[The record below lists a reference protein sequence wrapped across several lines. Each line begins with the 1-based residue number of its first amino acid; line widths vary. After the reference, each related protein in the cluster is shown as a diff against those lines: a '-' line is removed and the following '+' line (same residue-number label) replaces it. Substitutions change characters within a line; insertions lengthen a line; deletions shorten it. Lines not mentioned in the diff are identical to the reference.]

1 MATFLFHNIFYSRL
15 INNKL
20 KSSIICRILV
30 VQYKYYLI
38 HKNFLFFLLYSID
51 YLLNLRYDKF
61 DSILAIEWCGEK
73 MEINYYDNA
82 ENYGEDEELVMKIQ
96 ANDETAFETLADKYL
111 SVIKAKVQ
119 KYSVLVDS
127 EDLVQEGL
135 LGLWSAAQTYNFNGV
150 ASFKTYAYKCIDNRI
165 NTGANKGKGK
175 KHIPTELLI
184 YLDSDE
190 STQLKDKSTPEQR
203 IIERE
208 NYITTI
214 NRIKNL
220 LSVKEFKVLSY
231 YLAGNSYKQIADLL
245 DTNVKAIDN
254 AIQRIRKKLKG

>member
-1 MATFLFHNIFYSRL
+1 MESNY
-15 INNKL
+15 NN
-20 KSSIICRILV
+20 
-30 VQYKYYLI
+30 
-38 HKNFLFFLLYSID
+38 
-51 YLLNLRYDKF
+51 
-61 DSILAIEWCGEK
+61 
-73 MEINYYDNA
+73 NA
-82 ENYGEDEELVMKIQ
+82 VHQGEDEKLVIKIQ
-96 ANDETAFETLADKYL
+96 TNDETAFEALVNKYL
-111 SVIKAKVQ
+111 PAVKAKAQ
-119 KYSVLVDS
+119 KYSMLADS

-135 LGLWSAAQTYNFNGV
+135 FGLWSAAQTYNCNSS

-165 NTGANKGKGK
+165 NTGANKCKGK
-175 KHIPTELLI
+175 KHIPTDLLI
-184 YLDSDE
+184 YLDSDD

-214 NRIKNL
+214 NRIKTV

-245 DTNVKAIDN
+245 GTNVKAIDN